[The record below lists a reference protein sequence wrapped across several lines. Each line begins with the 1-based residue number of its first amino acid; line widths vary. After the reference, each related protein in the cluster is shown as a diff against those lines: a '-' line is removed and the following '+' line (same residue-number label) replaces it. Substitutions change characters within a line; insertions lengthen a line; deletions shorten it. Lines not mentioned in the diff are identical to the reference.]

1 MNILRLIN
9 LIMAIILVLVSL
21 TASWLICDTY
31 NKYGWIYEV
40 TTIIKGENK
49 TQVETVANY
58 IGITTVLWFLSLVSF
73 ANYFSLSKLRKKA
86 APTNDRK

>member
-31 NKYGWIYEV
+31 NKYGWSYEV
-40 TTIIKGENK
+40 TTIIKGETETK
-49 TQVETVANY
+49 TETVVTM
-58 IGITTVLWFLSLVSF
+58 ILISTVIWLLAFVNLVNF
-73 ANYFSLSKLRKKA
+73 FKLESKK
-86 APTNDRK
+86 